1 MSDIKHIVDM
11 SSVIIPIMVINA
23 LTLVVAL
30 SWDKAIEN
38 LIDNYINVG
47 NDTNK
52 KAWYKLYFS
61 IILTV
66 IFVIILII
74 YSRYINVHPKEFIKT
89 EIL

>member
-1 MSDIKHIVDM
+1 MSDIKNIIDM
-11 SSVIIPIMVINA
+11 SSVIIPIMIINA

-30 SWDKAIEN
+30 SWNNAIEN
-38 LIDNYINVG
+38 IIDNYINVG
-47 NDTNK
+47 NDNKK

-61 IILTV
+61 IIITV

-74 YSRYINVHPKEFIKT
+74 YSKYINVHPKEFIKN